1 MRTIRSRSLAALA
14 AGALLL
20 APLAGCGSDDDTKD
34 ADSKASTSASSS
46 PTASATTEGA
56 DDEAATDDADDSG
69 DDSGDVGTPAA
80 SGERL
85 TKENLVATMVAAMRE
100 KKTAHM
106 EMELGSAVGASADL
120 RYGAT
125 TDMKMS
131 MTQGNMEITVIL
143 VDGVMYM
150 RQGAG
155 AKYLKIDKDDPAL
168 SGLVDNLGSMSPEA
182 SVSAMK
188 GALKK
193 VEYAGTAKVE
203 GDEVHKYL
211 VTADTSAVADQLGS
225 APGASDLPKTITY
238 TMFVDDDNLMRRID
252 MTVSGQDIRM
262 TVGKWGEPVDIKAPP
277 ASQVQTR

>member
-1 MRTIRSRSLAALA
+1 MRTIRSRSLTALA

-20 APLAGCGSDDDTKD
+20 APLAGCGSDDDAKD
-34 ADSKASTSASSS
+34 ADGKASTSASSS
-46 PTASATTEGA
+46 PTTSATTQGA
-56 DDEAATDDADDSG
+56 DDDADADDADDA
-69 DDSGDVGTPAA
+69 GDVGTPAA
-80 SGERL
+80 AGERL

-120 RYGAT
+120 RYGAN

-131 MTQGNMEITVIL
+131 MTQGSMKITVIL

-150 RQGAG
+150 QQGAG
-155 AKYLKIDKDDPAL
+155 GKYLKIDKDDPAL
-168 SGLVDNLGSMSPEA
+168 SGLVDSMGSMSPEA
-182 SVSAMK
+182 SISAMR

-193 VEYAGTAKVE
+193 VEYAGKAKVE

-211 VTADTSAVADQLGS
+211 VTADTSAVANQLGS
-225 APGASDLPKTITY
+225 APGASDLPKTLTY
-238 TMFVDDDNLMRRID
+238 TMFVDDDHLMRRID

>member
-14 AGALLL
+14 ASALLL
-20 APLAGCGSDDDTKD
+20 AALAGCGSDDDTKD
-34 ADSKASTSASSS
+34 ADSKATSSASSS
-46 PTASATTEGA
+46 PSTETEGA
-56 DDEAATDDADDSG
+56 EDDADSDDADDSE
-69 DDSGDVGTPAA
+69 DLGTPAA
-80 SGERL
+80 AGERL

-131 MTQGNMEITVIL
+131 MTQGSMKITVIL

-150 RQGAG
+150 QQGAG
-155 AKYLKIDKDDPAL
+155 KYLKIDKDDPAL
-168 SGLVDNLGSMSPEA
+168 SGLVDSMGSMSPEA
-182 SVSAMK
+182 SISAMK

-193 VEYAGTAKVE
+193 VEYDGTAKVE

-211 VTADTSAVADQLGS
+211 VTADTSAVANQLGS
-225 APGASDLPKTITY
+225 TPGAADLPKTLTY
-238 TMFVDDDNLMRRID
+238 TMYVDEDHLMRRID

-277 ASQVQTR
+277 ASQVQSR

>member
-20 APLAGCGSDDDTKD
+20 APLAGCGSDDDTKG

-46 PTASATTEGA
+46 PTASATSEDAA
-56 DDEAATDDADDSG
+56 DDDAATDDADDSG
-69 DDSGDVGTPAA
+69 DVGTPAA
-80 SGERL
+80 AGERL

>member
-1 MRTIRSRSLAALA
+1 MRTTRSRSLTALA

-20 APLAGCGSDDDTKD
+20 APLAGCGSDDDAKD
-34 ADSKASTSASSS
+34 ADGKASSSASSS

-56 DDEAATDDADDSG
+56 DDDADADDADDAG
-69 DDSGDVGTPAA
+69 AVGTPAA
-80 SGERL
+80 AGERL

-120 RYGAT
+120 RYGAN

-131 MTQGNMEITVIL
+131 MTQGSMKITVVL

-150 RQGAG
+150 QQGAG
-155 AKYLKIDKDDPAL
+155 GKYLKIDKDDPAL
-168 SGLVDNLGSMSPEA
+168 SGLVDSMGSMSPEA
-182 SVSAMK
+182 SISAMR

-211 VTADTSAVADQLGS
+211 VTADTSAVANQLGS
-225 APGASDLPKTITY
+225 APGASDLPKTLTY
-238 TMFVDDDNLMRRID
+238 TMFVDDDHLMRRID

>member
-1 MRTIRSRSLAALA
+1 MRTIRSRSLTALA

-20 APLAGCGSDDDTKD
+20 APLAGCGSDDDAKD
-34 ADSKASTSASSS
+34 ADGKATPSASSS

-56 DDEAATDDADDSG
+56 DDDADTDGADDSG
-69 DDSGDVGTPAA
+69 DLGTPAA
-80 SGERL
+80 AGERL

-131 MTQGNMEITVIL
+131 MTQGNMKITVIL

-150 RQGAG
+150 QQGAG
-155 AKYLKIDKDDPAL
+155 GKYLKIDKDDPAL
-168 SGLVDNLGSMSPEA
+168 SGLVDSMGSMSPEA
-182 SVSAMK
+182 SISAMK

-225 APGASDLPKTITY
+225 TPGAADLPKTLTY
-238 TMFVDDDNLMRRID
+238 TMFVDDDHLMRRID

>member
-1 MRTIRSRSLAALA
+1 MRTTRSRSLTALA

-20 APLAGCGSDDDTKD
+20 APLAGCGSDDDAKD
-34 ADSKASTSASSS
+34 ADGKASSSASSS

-56 DDEAATDDADDSG
+56 DDDADADDADDA
-69 DDSGDVGTPAA
+69 GDVGTPAA
-80 SGERL
+80 AGERL

-120 RYGAT
+120 RYGAN

-131 MTQGNMEITVIL
+131 MTQGSMKITVIL

-150 RQGAG
+150 QQGAG
-155 AKYLKIDKDDPAL
+155 GKYLKIDKDDPAL
-168 SGLVDNLGSMSPEA
+168 SGLVDSMGSMSPEA
-182 SVSAMK
+182 SISAMR

-211 VTADTSAVADQLGS
+211 VTADTSAVANQLGS
-225 APGASDLPKTITY
+225 APGASDLPKTLTY
-238 TMFVDDDNLMRRID
+238 TMFVDDDHLMRRID

>member
-14 AGALLL
+14 AGVLVL
-20 APLAGCGSDDDTKD
+20 APLAGCGSDDDKPE
-34 ADSKASTSASSS
+34 ADSTATSSASSS
-46 PTASATTEGA
+46 PTASPTTEGTDGTGA
-56 DDEAATDDADDSG
+56 DDDQV
-69 DDSGDVGTPAA
+69 DVGTAA
-80 SGERL
+80 APGERL
-85 TKENLVATMVAAMRE
+85 TTENLVATMVAAMRE

-131 MTQGNMEITVIL
+131 MTQGNLKITVIL

-150 RQGAG
+150 QQGAG
-155 AKYLKIDKDDPAL
+155 GKYLKIDKDDPAL

-182 SVSAMK
+182 SITAMK

-193 VEYAGTAKVE
+193 VEYAGTATVD
-203 GDEVHKYL
+203 GDKVHKYR
-211 VTADTSAVADQLGS
+211 VTADTSAVANQLGS
-225 APGASDLPKTITY
+225 ASGASDLPETLTY
-238 TMFVDDDNLMRRID
+238 TMFVDDDHLMRRID